1 MNRFP
6 KAFQKR
12 EFPTVLVFSGE
23 EGPILS
29 KRRALLFLVLL
40 TVER

>member
-12 EFPTVLVFSGE
+12 GFPTVLVFSGE
-23 EGPILS
+23 EALILS
-29 KRRALLFLVLL
+29 ERRVLRFLDLL

>member
-12 EFPTVLVFSGE
+12 GFPTVLVFSGE
-23 EGPILS
+23 EGPIRS
-29 KRRALLFLVLL
+29 ERRALRFLVFL